1 MKQHRRAAIICCLF
15 VLTAASTVSAD
26 DDVLLR
32 EEFNH
37 LENWSSYSFRN
48 IDRQTTYETAVQ
60 GDDSVLVAVSDASAS
75 ALISNARFSV
85 EQYPIITWRWQVER
99 VFKDGNYRQKSGD
112 DYPLRI
118 YVIFE
123 YDPQNA
129 DFGAK
134 IKYELAKTLYGE
146 YPPHSSINYIWANR
160 EEERETVANPF
171 TDRAM
176 MIPLQ
181 HGSENVGSWQEET
194 VNVYEDYLK
203 VFGEPPPP
211 MASLAIMNDSDNTG
225 ESATSYLDF
234 IEVRKPGRE
243 NGGRPLF

>member
-1 MKQHRRAAIICCLF
+1 MKIRCAAISCCLL
-15 VLTAASTVSAD
+15 VMTAAGTVSAD
-26 DDVLLR
+26 DDVLFR

-37 LENWSSYSFRN
+37 LENWTSYSFGN
-48 IDRQTTYETAVQ
+48 IDRQTTYEAASQ

-75 ALISNARFSV
+75 ALISNSRFSV
-85 EQYPIITWRWQVER
+85 EQYPIISWRWQVDR
-99 VFKDGNYRQKSGD
+99 VYKNGDYRLKSGD

-123 YDPQNA
+123 YDPQQA
-129 DFGAK
+129 DFGTK
-134 IKYELAKTLYGE
+134 IKYELAKTLHGE

-171 TDRAM
+171 TDRAI

-181 HGSENVGSWQEET
+181 HGPKNVGSWQEET
-194 VNVYEDYLK
+194 VNVYEDYLE
-203 VFGEPPPP
+203 VFGEPPPST
-211 MASLAIMNDSDNTG
+211 ASLAIMNDSDNTG

-234 IEVRKPGRE
+234 IEVRKPGR
-243 NGGRPLF
+243 